1 MPLRNEPIKQEPK
14 IAFFKELNEPAILRV
29 ECQDEIITA
38 NLSDG
43 RIVSIP
49 KAWYKPFREASLNQ
63 LAEYEL
69 LPQGKGVYF
78 SEIDEYLPVKTF
90 THGLN
95 SACC

>member
-1 MPLRNEPIKQEPK
+1 MRPRNEPLNKEPQNSP
-14 IAFFKELNEPAILRV
+14 FKEIEPTILKV
-29 ECQDEIITA
+29 ECHEEIITA

-49 KAWYKPFREASLNQ
+49 KAWYKPFREATLNQ
-63 LAEYEL
+63 LTDYEI
-69 LPQGKGVYF
+69 LPQGKGIYF
-78 SEIDEYLPVKTF
+78 AQLDEYLPAKTF